1 MAFIGMQIGD
11 DGEHDRAIGDAQQ
24 SARGRAVHHL
34 VREAPDVYSVVNQM
48 QFRSIYP
55 FAPKVPQHGVRVSDD
70 GIDGAMKDPPLD
82 EANQLVLLLIE
93 VQRQAAH
100 EQRSASGQRG
110 RTSPNEI

>member
-1 MAFIGMQIGD
+1 
-11 DGEHDRAIGDAQQ
+11 
-24 SARGRAVHHL
+24 
-34 VREAPDVYSVVNQM
+34 
-48 QFRSIYP
+48 
-55 FAPKVPQHGVRVSDD
+55 
-70 GIDGAMKDPPLD
+70 MKDPPLD